1 MILGLGID
9 MTDVNRM
16 KEKLARDTGF
26 RAYVF
31 SEAEIAYCERQARP
45 EEHYA
50 GRFAAREA
58 LLKALGTGLTSP
70 VALPSLEVMHNPE
83 GKPVFMLSSAAKAGL
98 GIREETRIHL
108 SLAHERDQAI
118 AMVILESGIA

>member
-26 RAYVF
+26 RSYVF

-70 VALPSLEVMHNPE
+70 VPLPLLEVMHSQE
-83 GKPVFMLSSAAKAGL
+83 GKPSFMLTSVAKAGL
-98 GIREETRIHL
+98 GIGEETRIHL

-118 AMVILESGIA
+118 AMVILES

>member
-1 MILGLGID
+1 MILGMGID

-16 KEKLARDTGF
+16 KEKLARDNGF
-26 RAYVF
+26 RTYVF
-31 SEAEIAYCERQARP
+31 SEAEIAYCEKQARP

-70 VALPSLEVMHNPE
+70 VALTQLEVVHNE
-83 GKPVFMLSSAAKAGL
+83 QGKPDFRLLASTLAEL
-98 GIREETRIHL
+98 GIRENTRIHL